1 MERMTCTSLSS
12 TDDDSTEN
20 NYRLDIQDERTNL
33 EDTTT
38 ICAQNQIND
47 LIIASEVNKLLLAR

>member
-1 MERMTCTSLSS
+1 MERVTCNSLSS
-12 TDDDSTEN
+12 TDDSTEN
-20 NYRLDIQDERTNL
+20 NYRLDFQDEQTNS
-33 EDTTT
+33 EDTKT